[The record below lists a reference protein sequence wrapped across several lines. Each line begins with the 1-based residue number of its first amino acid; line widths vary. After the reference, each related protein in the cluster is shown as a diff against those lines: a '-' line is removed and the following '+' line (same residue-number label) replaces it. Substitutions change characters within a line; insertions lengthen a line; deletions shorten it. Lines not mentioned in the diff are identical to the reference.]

1 MVFSSFTRKLFPEM
15 LGMRIIRTVL
25 PLIVGVAARA
35 LCDIAQAV
43 NQSFSPTFW
52 FAAQPASVTNKP
64 TTMMLEI
71 LIFDFHNRCA
81 LRRRHL
87 TSRPKARF
95 GNILSALRSTIR
107 ELGGGIAD
115 LLSQTTYH
123 GLKDYLLHSI
133 VYLWRK
139 SQVYCSDKPP
149 RKDGL

>member
-25 PLIVGVAARA
+25 PLIVGVVARA

-71 LIFDFHNRCA
+71 LIFDFI
-81 LRRRHL
+81 
-87 TSRPKARF
+87 PVVRF
-95 GNILSALRSTIR
+95 SSAT
-107 ELGGGIAD
+107 
-115 LLSQTTYH
+115 
-123 GLKDYLLHSI
+123 
-133 VYLWRK
+133 
-139 SQVYCSDKPP
+139 
-149 RKDGL
+149 